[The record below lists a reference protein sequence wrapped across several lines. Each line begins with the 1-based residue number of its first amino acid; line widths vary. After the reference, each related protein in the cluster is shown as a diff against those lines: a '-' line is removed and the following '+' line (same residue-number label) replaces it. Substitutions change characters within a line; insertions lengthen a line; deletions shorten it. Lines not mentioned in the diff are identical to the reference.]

1 MKIPVV
7 IQMQPGE
14 NGAAALCMMLGCHK
28 RYVPMEELREK
39 CVTSRN
45 GSSPEQIIEAAAAYD
60 LVGRVEKKDVSELE
74 QKDFPLMV
82 LWKRRYYV
90 IIRSIKGG
98 IVSLVD
104 PAKGEYKIKIEKFR
118 EIYSGK
124 AIYLSPNEQFQPGG
138 KRESLFS
145 LIRGRLAFLKKTM
158 LLLSI
163 FTIAAVVLNM
173 GMAELQKDTLDTFMN
188 PSGGTGEDSFISWEL
203 ALGIYLI
210 LLTLYTFSGMMKTRL
225 VNRSSRDSSA
235 RSGSK
240 LFKKMFNQPLK
251 FFEQYS
257 AGELMSR
264 LENNVRL
271 DNSLIKSL
279 VPRLIDAVMTV
290 IYIVILMRYNVILS
304 CICLLIVLINIIIT
318 LHFQEKNSIAAKSMT
333 TNRGTLNT
341 SVMNGINMI
350 DTIKSTGAE
359 RDFYNIWFDSQLQ
372 VSGNKMT
379 GAKLTGITAFVSSLN
394 NGILQ
399 AVQLFLGAWFILQG
413 SFTLGMMSLFQTV
426 LNSMVNSMKNCLT
439 SVETLQKMR
448 TNIERMNDISR
459 RPAREPIR
467 LPEDQYETV
476 DKLQGRIEAKHINY
490 RYFQGDELA
499 VNDVSLEVKPGQM
512 VAIVG
517 PTGCGKS
524 TLLKILADLYTAESG
539 DILYSGKH
547 REEIPDV
554 VFRSSVTTVDQE
566 CVMFDDS
573 IYNNIRMWDDTIEDY
588 EVVIAAR
595 DAQISKRIEKEK
607 MDYGARML
615 ENGKNFSGGELQR
628 LELARALAHEPTLL
642 FLDEFTSALDALTED
657 KVIRSIRD
665 KGTTCILVAH
675 RLSTIVDCDRIYVM
689 DRGRVVQEGTHSELY
704 AQDGLYRRLIGAQ

>member
-1 MKIPVV
+1 
-7 IQMQPGE
+7 MQPGE
-14 NGAAALCMMLGCHK
+14 NGAAALCMILGCHK
-28 RYVPMEELREK
+28 KYVPMEELREK

-45 GSSPEQIIEAAAAYD
+45 GSSPEQIIEAAAFYG
-60 LVGRVEKKDVSELE
+60 LEGRVEKKDVAELE

-90 IIRSIKGG
+90 IIRSIKGE

-104 PAKGEYKIKIEKFR
+104 PAKGEYKIKKERFR
-118 EIYSGK
+118 ELYSGK
-124 AIYLSPNEQFQPGG
+124 VIYFAPNNSFRPGG

-145 LIRGRLAFLKKTM
+145 LISDRLAFLKKTM
-158 LLLSI
+158 IILSI
-163 FTIAAVVLNM
+163 FTIVSVLLNM
-173 GMAELQKDTLDTFMN
+173 FMAEMQKDTMDTFMN
-188 PSGGTGEDSFISWEL
+188 PEGNKGDGSLSWEL
-203 ALGIYLI
+203 ALGLYLI
-210 LLTLYTFSGMMKTRL
+210 CLTLYTFSGMMKTRL
-225 VNRSSRDSSA
+225 VNRASRDISA
-235 RSGSK
+235 RSGSR
-240 LFKKMFNQPLK
+240 LFKKMFNQPMK

-257 AGELMSR
+257 TGELMSR
-264 LENNVRL
+264 LDNNVRL
-271 DNSLIKSL
+271 DNSIIRSL

-290 IYIVILMRYNVILS
+290 VYIVILMRYNAILAG
-304 CICLLIVLINIIIT
+304 ICLLLVMINIVVT
-318 LHFQEKNSIAAKSMT
+318 LKFQERNSIAAKSMT
-333 TNRGTLNT
+333 TNTGALNT
-341 SVMNGINMI
+341 SVMNGMNMI

-379 GAKLTGITAFVSSLN
+379 GARLTGITAFVSNLN
-394 NGILQ
+394 NYLLQ
-399 AVQLFLGAWFILQG
+399 AVQLFLGAWFIVQG
-413 SFTLGMMSLFQTV
+413 SFTLGMMSLFQSV
-426 LNSMVNSMKNCLT
+426 LNSMVSSMKNCLST
-439 SVETLQKMR
+439 VETLQKMR
-448 TNIERMNDISR
+448 TNIERVNDISKR
-459 RPAREPIR
+459 GSREPIR
-467 LPEDQYETV
+467 LPEEEYNTV
-476 DKLQGRIEAKHINY
+476 DKLKGSISAKHINY

-524 TLLKILADLYTAESG
+524 TLLKILADLYAAEDG
-539 DILYSGKH
+539 EILYAGKR

-554 VFRSSVTTVDQE
+554 VFHSSVTTVDQE

-657 KVIRSIRD
+657 KVIKSIRD
-665 KGTTCILVAH
+665 KGTTCIIVAH

-689 DRGRVVQEGTHSELY
+689 DHGKVVQEGTHSELY
-704 AQDGLYRRLIGAQ
+704 AEEGLYRRLIGAQ

>member
-82 LWKRRYYV
+82 LWKGRYYV
-90 IIRSIKGG
+90 IIRSIKRG

-124 AIYLSPNEQFQPGG
+124 AIYLSSNEQFQPGG

-379 GAKLTGITAFVSSLN
+379 GAKLTGITAFVSNLN

-459 RPAREPIR
+459 RPTREPIR

-476 DKLQGRIEAKHINY
+476 EKLQGSIEAKHINY

-499 VNDVSLEVKPGQM
+499 VNDVSLEVKHGQM

>member
-82 LWKRRYYV
+82 LWKGRYYV
-90 IIRSIKGG
+90 IIRSIKRG

-124 AIYLSPNEQFQPGG
+124 AIYLSPNEKFQPGG

-188 PSGGTGEDSFISWEL
+188 PNGGTGEDSFISWEL

-379 GAKLTGITAFVSSLN
+379 GAKLTGITAFVSNLN

-459 RPAREPIR
+459 RPTREPIR

-476 DKLQGRIEAKHINY
+476 EKLQGSIEAKHINY

-704 AQDGLYRRLIGAQ
+704 AQDGLYRHLIGAQ